1 MISVGIKELK
11 EKLSGYVN
19 KVRHGEEIV
28 VTDRGKEIALVIP
41 ISRERGAV
49 KHLVGSGRAAWT
61 GGKPVGVK
69 GIRAKGGSIAKTVL
83 EDRR

>member
-1 MISVGIKELK
+1 MISVGIKDLK

-28 VTDRGKEIALVIP
+28 VTDRGREIALLTP

-49 KHLVGSGRAAWT
+49 TELVEKGKGRWA
-61 GGKPVGVK
+61 GGKPTGLRGIKTK
-69 GIRAKGGSIAKTVL
+69 GKPLSKTIL
-83 EDRR
+83 EERR

>member
-11 EKLSGYVN
+11 EKLSGYVD

-41 ISRERGAV
+41 ISRERSAV
-49 KHLVGSGRAAWT
+49 KQLVGSHRAVWS

-69 GIRAKGGSIAKTVL
+69 GVKAKGGSIAKTVL
-83 EDRR
+83 ENRR

>member
-11 EKLSGYVN
+11 EKLSSYVD
-19 KVRHGEEIV
+19 KARHGEEIV
-28 VTDRGKEIALVIP
+28 VTDRGKEIALVLP
-41 ISRERGAV
+41 ISRERSAV
-49 KHLVGSGRAAWT
+49 KHLVGSGRASWT

-69 GIRAKGGSIAKTVL
+69 GIKAKGGSVTKTVL

>member
-11 EKLSGYVN
+11 EKLSGYVD

-28 VTDRGKEIALVIP
+28 VTDRGREIALVIP
-41 ISRERGAV
+41 ISRERNAV
-49 KHLVGSGRAAWT
+49 KGLVASGKAAWA
-61 GGKPVGVK
+61 GGKPAGAKGIKVK
-69 GIRAKGGSIAKTVL
+69 GKALAKTVL

>member
-1 MISVGIKELK
+1 VD
-11 EKLSGYVN
+11 

-41 ISRERGAV
+41 ISRERSAV
-49 KHLVGSGRAAWT
+49 KQLVGSGRAAWS

-69 GIRAKGGSIAKTVL
+69 GIQAKGGSIAKTVL
-83 EDRR
+83 KGRR

>member
-19 KVRHGEEIV
+19 KVRHGEEII

-41 ISRERGAV
+41 ISSERSAV
-49 KHLVGSGRAAWT
+49 KQLAGYGRAAWT

-69 GIRAKGGSIAKTVL
+69 GIRAKGGSMAKTVL

>member
-41 ISRERGAV
+41 ISRERSAV
-49 KHLVGSGRAAWT
+49 KQLAGAGRAVWA

>member
-11 EKLSGYVN
+11 EKLSSYVD
-19 KVRHGEEIV
+19 KARHGEEIV
-28 VTDRGKEIALVIP
+28 VTDRGKEIALVLP
-41 ISRERGAV
+41 ISRERSAV
-49 KHLVGSGRAAWT
+49 KQLVGSGRASWT

-69 GIRAKGGSIAKTVL
+69 GIKAKGGSVAKTVL

>member
-11 EKLSGYVN
+11 EKLSGYVD

-41 ISRERGAV
+41 ISRERSAV
-49 KHLVGSGRAAWT
+49 KHLVGSDRAVWS

-69 GIRAKGGSIAKTVL
+69 GVKAKGGSIAKTVL

>member
-11 EKLSGYVN
+11 ERLSGYVD
-19 KVRHGEEIV
+19 KVRHGEEII

-41 ISRERGAV
+41 ISRERNAV
-49 KHLVGSGRAAWT
+49 KELAGSGRVVWA
-61 GGKPVGVK
+61 GGKPRGVK
-69 GIRAKGGSIAKTVL
+69 GVKGKGKSLAKTVL

>member
-11 EKLSGYVN
+11 EKLCAYVD

-41 ISRERGAV
+41 ISSERSAV

-69 GIRAKGGSIAKTVL
+69 GVRAKGRSIAKTVL

>member
-11 EKLSGYVN
+11 GKLSSYVD

-28 VTDRGKEIALVIP
+28 VTDRGKEIALVLP
-41 ISRERGAV
+41 ISRERSAV
-49 KHLVGSGRAAWT
+49 KQLVGSGRAVWT
-61 GGKPVGVK
+61 GGKPAGVK
-69 GIRAKGGSIAKTVL
+69 GIRAKGGSVAKTVL

>member
-11 EKLSGYVN
+11 EKLSGYVD

-41 ISRERGAV
+41 ISRERNAV
-49 KHLVGSGRAAWT
+49 KQLAASGKAVWA
-61 GGKPVGVK
+61 GGKPAGVK
-69 GIRAKGGSIAKTVL
+69 GIKMKGKALSTTVL

>member
-11 EKLSGYVN
+11 EKLSGYVD
-19 KVRHGEEIV
+19 KVRHGEEFVI
-28 VTDRGKEIALVIP
+28 TDRGREIALVIP
-41 ISRERGAV
+41 ISKERNAV

-69 GIRAKGGSIAKTVL
+69 GIKAKGGSIYKTVL

>member
-11 EKLSGYVN
+11 EKLSGYVD

-28 VTDRGKEIALVIP
+28 VTDRGQEVALVIP
-41 ISRERGAV
+41 ISRERSAV
-49 KHLVGSGRAAWT
+49 TQLVGSGRAAWT
-61 GGKPVGVK
+61 GGKPAGIK
-69 GIRAKGGSIAKTVL
+69 GIKAKGGSVAKTVL

>member
-28 VTDRGKEIALVIP
+28 VTDRGKEIALVVP
-41 ISRERGAV
+41 LSRERSAV
-49 KHLVGSGRAAWT
+49 KHLVGSGRAVWT

-69 GIRAKGGSIAKTVL
+69 GIKAKGGPVAKTVL

>member
-11 EKLSGYVN
+11 EKLSSYVN
-19 KVRHGEEIV
+19 KARHGEELV

-41 ISRERGAV
+41 ISSERSAV
-49 KHLVGSGRAAWT
+49 TRLVGSGRATWT

-69 GIRAKGGSIAKTVL
+69 GIKAKGGSIAKTIL